1 MTFTIY
7 VFVFLISNAVLNPDD
22 AQIVYDKDKDKD
34 KEFFNLNPRVE
45 IYYRGEKLLPQRA
58 LPNFLP
64 GNSGVTDRPNDS
76 IRFFTRACR
85 ASSSSVGS

>member
-22 AQIVYDKDKDKD
+22 AQIVYDKD

-64 GNSGVTDRPNDS
+64 GNSGVTARPNDS